1 MYVKS
6 GEDCLLQDLLLWTL
20 LIFKG
25 HSPLCM
31 FTLGFKRLYIIMKLN
46 STDILVYS
54 LHFVLIRPLRERN
67 LSVISKETPAIQELA
82 NFQKHPKN
90 KTSLW
95 SLLITNSGTFCEKW
109 PQMCTE
115 FQNMCKTFTPV
126 YTRDLQMHLLIGN

>member
-95 SLLITNSGTFCEKW
+95 SLLITNLVRFAKNGRKCAPSFKICAR
-109 PQMCTE
+109 PLYQ
-115 FQNMCKTFTPV
+115 FTRAI
-126 YTRDLQMHLLIGN
+126 YRCIY